1 VVTEEIPSV
10 DEDDRTECKELGQGF
25 YKVIAHYGFMESPD
39 IPAALA
45 LLGKPGADGK
55 PVVIK
60 AMETSFYLG
69 RETLIVRRNTPPTA
83 PVPEAIGRMS
93 MWRKRL
99 FALMTRNARS
109 ATEFFGLPPN
119 RVVELGAQIQF

>member
-1 VVTEEIPSV
+1 MT
-10 DEDDRTECKELGQGF
+10 
-25 YKVIAHYGFMESPD
+25 AHYGFMESPD

-45 LLGKPGADGK
+45 LLGKQGPDGRR
-55 PVVIK
+55 VIIK

-69 RETLIVRRNTPPTA
+69 RETLIVSRNTPPTA

-99 FALMTRNARS
+99 FVLMTRNARS
-109 ATEFFGLPPN
+109 ATAFFGLPPN

>member
-1 VVTEEIPSV
+1 M
-10 DEDDRTECKELGQGF
+10 
-25 YKVIAHYGFMESPD
+25 IAHYGFMESPD
-39 IPAALA
+39 IPA
-45 LLGKPGADGK
+45 GAGRSWASQGSDGR
-55 PVVIK
+55 PVAIK

-69 RETLIVRRNTPPTA
+69 RETLIVSRNTPPTA

-99 FALMTRNARS
+99 FVLMTRNARS
-109 ATEFFGLPPN
+109 ATAFFGLPPN